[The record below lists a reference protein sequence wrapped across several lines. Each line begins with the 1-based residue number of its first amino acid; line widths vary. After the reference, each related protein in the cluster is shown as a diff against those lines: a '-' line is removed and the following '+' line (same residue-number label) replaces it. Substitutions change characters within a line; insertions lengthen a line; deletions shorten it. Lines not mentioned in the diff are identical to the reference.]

1 MENVFKKN
9 PSKHSSNIF
18 VDIIPCPAI
27 FFPLIRFYMNDKYW
41 IACAFMRSPLFEKA
55 VTSSI
60 KSVSAKDDKGWTW
73 ILIHE
78 PL

>member
-9 PSKHSSNIF
+9 PSNIF
-18 VDIIPCPAI
+18 VDIIPCPTI